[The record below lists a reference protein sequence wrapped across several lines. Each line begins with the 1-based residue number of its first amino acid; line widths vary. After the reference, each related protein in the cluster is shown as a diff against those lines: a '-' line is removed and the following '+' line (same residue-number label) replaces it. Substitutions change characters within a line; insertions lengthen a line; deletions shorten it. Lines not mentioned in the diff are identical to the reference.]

1 MADVPMSDRHRDVI
15 RKKYV
20 PLSRDLKPQYVLPYL
35 YQEKVLT
42 EEMMEDLD
50 AIPDQRRGY
59 KARKLLDVIMT
70 RGDRAFGVFKQALV
84 DAGYRHLA
92 ELLEEVCPP
101 ALPKPSVESG
111 LHQYVS
117 PPEVAS
123 EEVPEGPLKSLRLSL
138 QPYRATLSGKKIIE
152 GCRLMELGAELLNS
166 SGYTDMD
173 GLAKVVEGFMA
184 QERLTAHSYERFLY
198 NSDHLALDKAR
209 VADLMANQLHHN
221 PTDSTCLFLQ
231 AALLPFN
238 ETRVREMRKVVDV
251 IVENGED
258 PLHKYLH
265 HVYCVLG
272 DSVLN
277 LYRDSPSSALPAFT
291 SALMYKQD
299 YPTAVHLAAECSMV
313 LSPVDAV
320 EQFHRY
326 LQLAPPCDKRFH
338 WAHYF
343 LAILYS
349 RQSEQEKAEE
359 HYNLAVQAEEKRLP
373 TSVMGWAKEV
383 AQKVF
388 A

>member
-84 DAGYRHLA
+84 DAGYGHLA
-92 ELLEEVCPP
+92 ELLEEPP
-101 ALPKPSVESG
+101 LPKPTEG
-111 LHQYVS
+111 ELHQDVS

-138 QPYRATLSGKKIIE
+138 QPYRATPSGKKIIE
-152 GCRLMELGAELLNS
+152 GCRLMELGAELIIS
-166 SGYTDMD
+166 SGYTYME
-173 GLAKVVEGFMA
+173 GLAKVVEGFMT
-184 QERLTAHSYERFLY
+184 QERLTAGSYERFLY
-198 NSDHLALDKAR
+198 NPDHLGLDRAR
-209 VADLMANQLHHN
+209 VADLMATQLHHN
-221 PTDSTCLFLQ
+221 PADSTCLFLQ
-231 AALLPFN
+231 AALLPFD

-251 IVENGED
+251 IVENGEED

-277 LYRDSPSSALPAFT
+277 LHRDSPSSALPAFT

-313 LSPVDAV
+313 LSPADAV

-326 LQLAPPCDKRFH
+326 LQLAPTCDKRVH

-349 RQSEQEKAEE
+349 RQTEQEKAEE
-359 HYNLAVQAEEKRLP
+359 HYNLAVEAEEKRLP